1 MKENINIGL
10 FIDTFYP
17 MLDGV
22 INVVDN
28 YARQLNEIEGVNVIV
43 FAPKS
48 RLNNFDDKT
57 LPYSVVRC
65 KRINLKMLRLDY
77 DLPTPKFDK
86 HFKKILKESKLDI
99 IHIHSPFSIGRM
111 AANYGKKH
119 NIPVV
124 GTFHSQFKKDFY
136 KSTKS
141 KLMTKI
147 LLKKIMRVF
156 NKCDVLWTMNPA
168 CVELAKSYGYRG
180 RVEIIPNATN
190 LSDKFDADELSAM
203 KLEIRKKYNISS
215 EEKVF
220 INIGRLNKL
229 KNLDFVIEVCKKLKD
244 ENFKFKLLLIGDGN
258 EKKYFVNKVEKLGL
272 ENEIVFVG
280 KITSTEEKS
289 KYFASADL
297 QIFPSYYDTDGIVR
311 IEAAAFCVPTIMIKN
326 SIASSTICDNIN
338 GYIGENDIDA
348 FAKKIID
355 IFANKS
361 IYERVKE
368 KCHEDLYIN
377 WEGLVLKVFENY
389 KQLIEVKKCEKI

>member
-1 MKENINIGL
+1 
-10 FIDTFYP
+10 
-17 MLDGV
+17 
-22 INVVDN
+22 
-28 YARQLNEIEGVNVIV
+28 
-43 FAPKS
+43 
-48 RLNNFDDKT
+48 
-57 LPYSVVRC
+57 
-65 KRINLKMLRLDY
+65 
-77 DLPTPKFDK
+77 
-86 HFKKILKESKLDI
+86 
-99 IHIHSPFSIGRM
+99 
-111 AANYGKKH
+111 
-119 NIPVV
+119 
-124 GTFHSQFKKDFY
+124 
-136 KSTKS
+136 
-141 KLMTKI
+141 MTKI

-215 EEKVF
+215 GEKVF

-311 IEAAAFCVPTIMIKN
+311 IEAAAFCVSTIMIKN

-389 KQLIEVKKCEKI
+389 KQLIEGKKCEKI